1 MLMTKE
7 KNKILFISNNYLKNI
22 NTFSIPE
29 GIEKFDID
37 LTKYTNINKLVI
49 PSTLSEMIVPRSL
62 PSSISDIEVNEG
74 NTKFEVSDKY
84 KILYTKDTKIMNICF
99 SKEENID
106 LKNTTPKLDIKEL
119 YDSAF
124 WLATN
129 AKKIILPDSL
139 ETIQDFVFQNC
150 GNIQKIEIGENVS
163 KINSLFKYMNYSGN
177 VVIDGKNNYYKI
189 ENNVLY
195 SKDKTTLCAVLYNI
209 NGKFEIENG
218 VKKIENSAFHNQNG
232 LTQIDIP
239 NTVEEIGRSFAYCSG
254 LTKIN
259 ISTSVKTI
267 SSNCFDRCSNLL
279 NININ
284 KKEGSITG
292 APWGAPKGMK
302 VVNWNG

>member
-1 MLMTKE
+1 
-7 KNKILFISNNYLKNI
+7 
-22 NTFSIPE
+22 
-29 GIEKFDID
+29 
-37 LTKYTNINKLVI
+37 
-49 PSTLSEMIVPRSL
+49 MIVPRSL

-189 ENNVLY
+189 ENDVLY
-195 SKDKTTLCAVLYNI
+195 SKDKTTLCAVLYSI
-209 NGKFEIENG
+209 NGEFEIENG

-239 NTVEEIGRSFAYCSG
+239 NTVEEIGWSFVYCSG

-259 ISTSVKTI
+259 ISSSVKTI
-267 SSNCFDRCSNLL
+267 SSSCFERCSNLL